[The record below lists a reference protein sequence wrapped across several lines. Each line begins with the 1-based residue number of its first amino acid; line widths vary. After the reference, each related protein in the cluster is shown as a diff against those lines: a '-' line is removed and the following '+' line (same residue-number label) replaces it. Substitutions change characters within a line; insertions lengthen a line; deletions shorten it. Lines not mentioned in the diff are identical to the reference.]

1 MKRTEVYFITMPT
14 IAALAEHFIWML
26 YIERGERAADTLKI
40 SLETVSDIQIST
52 R

>member
-1 MKRTEVYFITMPT
+1 MKRTEVYFITVLT
-14 IAALAEHFIWML
+14 IAALAEQFIWIL

-40 SLETVSDIQIST
+40 ILETVSNIQIST

>member
-1 MKRTEVYFITMPT
+1 MKRTEVYFIIPT

-26 YIERGERAADTLKI
+26 YIERGELAADTLKI

-52 R
+52 